1 MKIKLEHKEI
11 ELVDIWVKY
20 LYPSLIRF
28 CLKNDIG
35 IEWKKNIIFISKE
48 HQHAFNKMLEDL
60 LQELLIE
67 CYKEPAQRQR
77 TKHPGYFRNI
87 VFNDKK
93 YVLNYVTDIV

>member
-1 MKIKLEHKEI
+1 
-11 ELVDIWVKY
+11 
-20 LYPSLIRF
+20 
-28 CLKNDIG
+28 
-35 IEWKKNIIFISKE
+35 
-48 HQHAFNKMLEDL
+48 MLEDL